1 MLTKCYFSIGTYR
14 DRYGA
19 RTMELA
25 DRVEQRLKL
34 HDLRVLMTVV
44 QVGSMG
50 KAARELGTSQPA
62 ISRAITDLKQMLG
75 VPLLDRNSHGIKTTK
90 NNKHKNKH
98 NKTNKNK
105 QHQTNSD
112 IAY

>member
-62 ISRAITDLKQMLG
+62 ISRAIADLEQMLG
-75 VPLLDRNSHGIKTTK
+75 VPLLVCFLFCVFAVSF
-90 NNKHKNKH
+90 
-98 NKTNKNK
+98 
-105 QHQTNSD
+105 SFLLLPSFCC
-112 IAY
+112 